1 MEQPLLEKY
10 ECLSE
15 ECGAQFLVN
24 MEKSKGGNL
33 ACPFCGHTAEATAS
47 ENPDDN
53 EERGW
58 VYGCLYPR

>member
-15 ECGAQFLVN
+15 ECGGQFLVN
-24 MEKSKGGNL
+24 MEKSKGKNL
-33 ACPFCGHTAEATAS
+33 ACPFCGHTAEATAN
-47 ENPDDN
+47 ENPDDK